1 MRASFWAALSFLPA
15 LALGAVS
22 DDIGDF
28 AGARGLAF
36 RKKQLAAHAAHARAA
51 EAEAEAASAALAV
64 RAEDKK
70 ATPPF
75 YTKAS
80 SKFYVDGT
88 KIPDGVWPFCLR
100 YNATSRRFG
109 QLRRR
114 PFLLW
119 LNPHLG
125 REERDAQAVL
135 LVRAAYSPR
144 RHRP

>member
-1 MRASFWAALSFLPA
+1 MRASFWAALSLLPA

-22 DDIGDF
+22 EDIGDF

-36 RKKQLAAHAAHARAA
+36 RKKQLAAHAARARAA
-51 EAEAEAASAALAV
+51 AAAAAPASAALAV
-64 RAEDKK
+64 RVEDKK

-88 KIPDGVWPFCLR
+88 KIPDGACAMVYNIIAILR
-100 YNATSRRFG
+100 RPS

-119 LNPHLG
+119 LDPHLG
-125 REERDAQAVL
+125 REE
-135 LVRAAYSPR
+135 
-144 RHRP
+144 